1 MGDAIWVA
9 ISAVCGVLALWIA
22 YLTYR
27 ERHKATAGQ
36 DEKERIK
43 AIVQAELTA
52 YTQRQLELSMRL
64 DNIVTRQNQIAQDI
78 HDQNVRLGEVLDRVA
93 RMETK
98 IEVFW
103 KSVAMDAAKIIHSPD
118 PRRAHIDALLEAFM
132 NGTMSQAQEDDLRA
146 ILMSIRDHEPGVSH
160 LTFPVYPGE
169 QIAAAILLR
178 TMEHALE
185 KGGKR

>member
-1 MGDAIWVA
+1 MSDAVWVA
-9 ISAVCGVLALWIA
+9 ISSVCGVLALWIA

-27 ERHKATAGQ
+27 ERHKDRLTQGER
-36 DEKERIK
+36 DRIK
-43 AIVQAELTA
+43 AIVAAETA
-52 YTQRQLELSMRL
+52 EYTKRQLEISLRL
-64 DNIVTRQNQIAQDI
+64 DNIVTRQNQIAQDT
-78 HDQNVRLGEVLDRVA
+78 HDLNTKLAAVMDRLA
-93 RMETK
+93 IMETK

-132 NGTMSQAQEDDLRA
+132 NGTMSQAQESELRG
-146 ILMSIRDHEPGVSH
+146 ILVSIRDHEQGQQSE

-178 TMEHALE
+178 TMEHAIE
-185 KGGKR
+185 GRH